1 MKLRQIIFI
10 IIFIS
15 ILLVIP
21 FLIKDKKVDIDE
33 IKKVF
38 EEYAK
43 EDIVVEIDSSTI
55 YNNYNINTNSL
66 EGYISY
72 GPITYMNV
80 QELTVFKEEDKDKRI
95 EIKNKINEY
104 INKKILT
111 FGGYGEAQVELL
123 KNSVV
128 EIKGDYVFCIILDN
142 SEEVWQNITKL
153 F

>member
-33 IKKVF
+33 IKKVL
-38 EEYAK
+38 EGYAK
-43 EDIVVEIDSSTI
+43 EDIVTEIDSSTI

-80 QELTVFKEEDKDKRI
+80 QELTVFKEDDKDKRI

-111 FGGYGEAQVELL
+111 FQGYGEAQVELL

-142 SEEVWQNITKL
+142 SDEVWQNITKL

>member
-15 ILLVIP
+15 ILLVVP

-43 EDIVVEIDSSTI
+43 EDIVTKIDSSTI

-80 QELTVFKEEDKDKRI
+80 QELTVFKEEDKEKRI

-142 SEEVWQNITKL
+142 SDEVWQNITKL

>member
-142 SEEVWQNITKL
+142 SDEVWQNITKL

>member
-21 FLIKDKKVDIDE
+21 FLIKDKKVNIDE

-38 EEYAK
+38 EGYAE

-72 GPITYMNV
+72 GPISYMNV
-80 QELTVFKEEDKDKRI
+80 QELTVFKEEDKEKRI

-123 KNSVV
+123 KNNIV

-142 SEEVWQNITKL
+142 SDEVWQNITKL

>member
-33 IKKVF
+33 IKKVL
-38 EEYAK
+38 EGYAK
-43 EDIVVEIDSSTI
+43 EDIVTEIDSSTI
-55 YNNYNINTNSL
+55 YNNYNINANSL

>member
-15 ILLVIP
+15 ILLVVP

-43 EDIVVEIDSSTI
+43 EDIVTEIDSSTI

-72 GPITYMNV
+72 GPISYMNV

-123 KNSVV
+123 KNRVV
-128 EIKGDYVFCIILDN
+128 VIKGDYVFCIILDN
-142 SEEVWQNITKL
+142 SDEVWQNITKL